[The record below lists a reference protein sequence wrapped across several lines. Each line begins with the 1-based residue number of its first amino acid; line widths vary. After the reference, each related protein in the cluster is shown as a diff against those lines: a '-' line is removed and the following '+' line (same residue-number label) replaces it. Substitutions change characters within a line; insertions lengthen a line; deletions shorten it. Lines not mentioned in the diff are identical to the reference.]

1 MFRLALIV
9 SGVLALIALA
19 SPSLVV
25 LGFFLLIIPGLILSL
40 APTVFVYL
48 LLIAIIR
55 WVAPIPA
62 GPAGWVASVILAA
75 AIGWAA
81 TFPIREIETLRWR
94 AQIKPEVIPPQPLRL
109 AGDVLLEL
117 PAPFRRKSDVTN
129 CDYLCAALLD
139 TPGITSVTVS
149 DGAAPRRFRLVPR
162 GSAPDAGVRPVDPQN
177 ILSVFD
183 KIDAAARK
191 AKSGMV
197 RKWEETKAMQDAIA
211 VNGLCA

>member
-9 SGVLALIALA
+9 SGALALIALA

-55 WVAPIPA
+55 TVAPIPP
-62 GPAGWVASVILAA
+62 GVPGWVASVILAA

-81 TFPIREIETLRWR
+81 TLPMRQVETLRWR
-94 AQIKPEVIPPQPLRL
+94 AQIKPEVIPSEPLKL
-109 AGDVLLEL
+109 SGDVRLERP
-117 PAPFRRKSDVTN
+117 PAFRRKEEGL

-149 DGAAPRRFRLVPR
+149 NGDAFRRFTLVPK
-162 GSAPDAGVRPVDPQN
+162 GSVPDEGIRPVEPQN

-183 KIDAAARK
+183 KIDAQARH
-191 AKSGMV
+191 AKYGNI
-197 RKWEETKAMQDAIA
+197 RKFDET
-211 VNGLCA
+211 